1 MPEQNSRDYVGL
13 DIAKRQLDYAL
24 SDTGAATVSYSAAG
38 LAELIGRLRGRA
50 HPCVVCEA
58 TGGYERTVV
67 AALGAAGIEVCL
79 VQPGRVRAFAHARGL
94 LAKTDPI
101 DARLLRQFGQTLH
114 PRAYTPVTRAASELR
129 AVLEYRGLLVAQLA
143 ELRSRQDVADGG
155 LRPLLREHQ
164 ARLQAAL
171 APIEARLQAQ
181 LQTIPELAPKAQR
194 LQQVTGVGVIL
205 AASLLAYVPELG
217 QISDKALSA
226 LVGVAPHPRDSA
238 ANARPRQVRGGRAAV
253 RRVLYMS
260 AVCAARFNRT
270 LKAFYL
276 RLRAAGKPAM
286 VAIVAVMRKL
296 LCLLNRLIADPDFV
310 LAS

>member
-1 MPEQNSRDYVGL
+1 MPEQDVRDYVGL
-13 DIAKRQLDYAL
+13 DIGKRQLDYAL
-24 SDTGAATVSYSAAG
+24 ADAATARVAYTAAG
-38 LAELIGRLRGRA
+38 LAQLIAAVRQQP

-58 TGGYERTVV
+58 TGGYERRVV
-67 AALGAAGIEVCL
+67 AALGAAGIAVCL
-79 VQPGRVRAFAHARGL
+79 VSPGRVRAFARAQGL

-114 PRAYTPVTRAASELR
+114 PRVYTPLPRAAAELR
-129 AVLEYRGLLVAQLA
+129 ALLEYRGLLVAQLA
-143 ELRSRQDVADGG
+143 ELPSRHEVAGET
-155 LRPLLREHQ
+155 LRPLLLEHQ
-164 ARLQAAL
+164 SRLHEAL
-171 APIEARLQAQ
+171 AGIETRLRTQ
-181 LQTIPELAPKAQR
+181 LQTQPELSAKALR

-217 QISDKALSA
+217 QISDKSLSA
-226 LVGVAPHPRDSA
+226 LVGVAPHPHDSA
-238 ANARPRQVRGGRAAV
+238 ASSRPRHVRGGRAAI

-260 AVCAARFNRT
+260 AVCAARFNPR
-270 LKAFYL
+270 LRAFYL

-286 VAIVAVMRKL
+286 VAVVAVMRKL